1 MIIFIDGLDNVG
13 KTTQIKRIINHFNLD
28 VFISIH
34 HTAVKQKSAED
45 SIRQTGAYTRRVFS
59 LARSLNGIGESL
71 IADRCHLSEMVYSK
85 LYRGYD
91 GDYVLGIERE
101 YLTLLREI
109 VLITLIDTP
118 ENVVSRDDGL
128 SFSTKLED
136 KRKEIDAFVSATNWS
151 KISNKRVI
159 NIAGKDEDA
168 VFEEILGF
176 LKEVESG
183 E

>member
-1 MIIFIDGLDNVG
+1 MILFIDGLDNVG
-13 KTTQIKRIINHFNLD
+13 KTTQIKKIINHFNKE

-45 SIRQTGAYTRRVFS
+45 SICQTSAYTRDVFS
-59 LARSLNGIGESL
+59 LARSRNDIGRSL

-91 GDYVLGIERE
+91 GDYVLDIERE

-118 ENVVSRDDGL
+118 ENVVWREDGL
-128 SFSTKLED
+128 SHSVKLED
-136 KRKEIDAFVSATNWS
+136 KQKEIDAFVSAANRS
-151 KISNKRVI
+151 KILNKHII
-159 NIAGKDEDA
+159 NISGKNEDM

-176 LKEVESG
+176 LK
-183 E
+183 